1 MYINVYIN
9 VIIDCVNHLLTVFIG
24 RTLDQLR
31 PKMILELVTL
41 LIDLFDHEEETKQ
54 VSNWKTMSLSQN

>member
-41 LIDLFDHEEETKQ
+41 LIDLFDHEEET
-54 VSNWKTMSLSQN
+54 N